1 MWLYLLVLCD
11 CGFQSVCPLI
21 EKDKKLMEAFW
32 WERLRGK
39 LGLVLMG
46 RARLSKSLIQF
57 SVDGWHC
64 VPSLLFTR
72 GQIMVEVMKITATSF
87 KRSHACTAT
96 LSAPN
101 SGEGY
106 HWPTPP
112 LEIPG
117 HSQESLG
124 HCLVGS
130 LLLSPGAWCIQGSI
144 CALQE
149 SISQSCI
156 SFGSSMV
163 RLMDTSSKRAYAIR
177 KSATP
182 RAPVPVAV
190 HSWLHWHRRRSD
202 TVLSQSLW
210 GTWVLVCTRFIWA
223 LWATLEGMRL
233 YSEWEFTPPTILL
246 GLLLCPWAW
255 GISSQLLLDKVHD
268 EVWVE
273 SPDTV

>member
-1 MWLYLLVLCD
+1 
-11 CGFQSVCPLI
+11 
-21 EKDKKLMEAFW
+21 
-32 WERLRGK
+32 
-39 LGLVLMG
+39 
-46 RARLSKSLIQF
+46 
-57 SVDGWHC
+57 
-64 VPSLLFTR
+64 
-72 GQIMVEVMKITATSF
+72 MVEVMKKMATSF
-87 KRSHACTAT
+87 KMSLAPTAA

-101 SGEGY
+101 PAAG
-106 HWPTPP
+106 HHQPMP
-112 LEIPG
+112 LPEIPG

-190 HSWLHWHRRRSD
+190 HS
-202 TVLSQSLW
+202 
-210 GTWVLVCTRFIWA
+210 
-223 LWATLEGMRL
+223 
-233 YSEWEFTPPTILL
+233 
-246 GLLLCPWAW
+246 
-255 GISSQLLLDKVHD
+255 
-268 EVWVE
+268 
-273 SPDTV
+273 